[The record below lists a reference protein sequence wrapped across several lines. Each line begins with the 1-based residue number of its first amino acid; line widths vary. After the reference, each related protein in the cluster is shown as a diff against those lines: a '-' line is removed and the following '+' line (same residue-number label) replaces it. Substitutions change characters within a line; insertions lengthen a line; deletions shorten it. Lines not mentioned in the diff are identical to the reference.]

1 MENKSHAIA
10 AGTFVLALL
19 AVLVALAVWLTRDTR
34 ALRYYELSS
43 PSTVTGLQP
52 EAAVRFKGV
61 NVGKV
66 TSIGFDTLQLGNVL
80 IRIAVDDKAP
90 ITQSTF
96 ASLGFQGVTGLAFIQ
111 LDDTG
116 ASTTRLPDG
125 REPPAR
131 IPLRPGLMTKL
142 SEQGLSILSQL
153 DETSRRLNTLLSAS
167 NQQAF
172 LGTIESVGQAANRL
186 QQLSQTTEKALAP
199 LAQEASATLQI
210 LKDTSDRVGDS
221 ADEAR
226 ASAKAFKV
234 VTERMNAPGGTLDKL
249 AQGVDTLA
257 STGQT
262 LNAATLPRLNR
273 AVEDGA
279 RAARRVGRT
288 ADTLSDN
295 PKALL
300 FGNGTPAPGPGEP
313 GFSAK
318 ALTP

>member
-19 AVLVALAVWLTRDTR
+19 AVVVALAVWLTRDTR
-34 ALRYYELSS
+34 ALRFYELSS
-43 PSTVTGLQP
+43 ADTVTGLQP
-52 EAAVRFKGV
+52 EASVRFKGV

-66 TSIGFDTLQLGNVL
+66 TAIGFDPVKSGHVL
-80 IRIAVDDKAP
+80 IRIAVDDQAP
-90 ITQSTF
+90 VTQSTF

-116 ASTTRLPDG
+116 ASTARLPVG
-125 REPPAR
+125 QEPPAR
-131 IPLRPGLMTKL
+131 IPLRPGLMSQL
-142 SEQGLSILSQL
+142 SERGLSILSQL
-153 DETSRRLNTLLSAS
+153 DETSRRLNTLLSID
-167 NQQAF
+167 NQKVF
-172 LGTIESVGQAANRL
+172 LGTIESVGH
-186 QQLSQTTEKALAP
+186 ALVP
-199 LAQEASATLQI
+199 LAQEISDTLQTM
-210 LKDTSDRVGDS
+210 KDTSERVGDS

-234 VTERMNAPGGTLDKL
+234 VTERMNASGGTLDKL
-249 AQGVDTLA
+249 AEGVDTLA

-262 LNAATLPRLNR
+262 LNSATLPHLNR
-273 AVEDGA
+273 AAEDGA

-295 PKALL
+295 PKSLL